1 MSVANGG
8 DTPLR
13 TISNQDIRDNSWHR
27 GYRGRQANGP
37 KLISSIGGAP
47 EALSAV
53 RMVIEILAG
62 VGGPSAEASFRQ
74 AHPARF
80 QVRVIETCRA
90 QVLASLN

>member
-62 VGGPSAEASFRQ
+62 VGGRAPRRHSAKHIRHGFRSGSSKL
-74 AHPARF
+74 AAR
-80 QVRVIETCRA
+80 RSWRP
-90 QVLASLN
+90 